1 MDALMDTERD
11 DGKLVGIGLYTVPEA
26 ARLTGVPRQTIRRW
40 LLGYRTGRDGAAP
53 GLPPVWHGQV
63 PRIDGTVGLG
73 FLDLME
79 LRFVRAFRQ
88 HGVSLAVIRQT
99 AERARDIFQRDHPFT
114 RTRFLTDGRWI
125 FAETVEETGET
136 ALLNLAR
143 SQYAFQDVIKPS
155 LYKSIRFSDD
165 GEAVTWF
172 PQWPKKQVLVDPRRS
187 FGRPI
192 VVHGGVPT
200 ETLARAVAAEGSEQR
215 VARWYEVPVE
225 SVKAAVAFEGDLAA

>member
-1 MDALMDTERD
+1 MDTERSEQT
-11 DGKLVGIGLYTVPEA
+11 LVGIGLYTVPEA
-26 ARLTGVPRQTIRRW
+26 SRLSHVPNRTIRRW
-40 LLGYRTGRDGAAP
+40 MLGHRTGGDDAAHE
-53 GLPPVWHGQV
+53 LPPVWHGQV
-63 PRIDGTVGLG
+63 PRIGETFGLG

-114 RTRFLTDGRWI
+114 RTRFLTDGQWI

-136 ALLNLAR
+136 KLLNLAR

-155 LYKSIRFSDD
+155 LYKSVQFSDD
-165 GEAVTWF
+165 GDAVSWF
-172 PQWPKKQVLVDPRRS
+172 PLWPKKQVLVDPRRS

-192 VVHGGVPT
+192 VAHGGVPT
-200 ETLARAVAAEGSEQR
+200 EALAQAVQAEGSEQR
-215 VARWYEVPVE
+215 VARWYDVPVE
-225 SVKAAVAFEGDLAA
+225 AVKAAVAFEGDLAA